1 MRLLLDEMLS
11 PDIAVGLR
19 ARGHDAMGVAER
31 SDLRGAPD
39 EVIFELALSEGYA
52 VVTENIGDFRGLAK
66 AAYVAGREA
75 PVLIFTSPRA
85 WPRGRQRM
93 IGRLVTALD
102 ALLNEPVSHEA
113 AQWPH

>member
-31 SDLRGAPD
+31 SHLRGAPD

-66 AAYVAGREA
+66 EAYEAGREA
-75 PVLIFTSPRA
+75 PVLIFTNNQG
-85 WPRGRQRM
+85 WPRGHPRM
-93 IGRLVTALD
+93 IGWLVTALD
-102 ALLNEPVSHEA
+102 ALLSEPVSHEA
-113 AQWPH
+113 EHWLH